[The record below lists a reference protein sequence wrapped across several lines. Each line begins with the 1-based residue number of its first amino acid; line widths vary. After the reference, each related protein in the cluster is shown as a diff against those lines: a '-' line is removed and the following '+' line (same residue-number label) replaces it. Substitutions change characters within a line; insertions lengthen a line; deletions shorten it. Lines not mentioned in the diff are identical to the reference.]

1 MKLAAKSVLLA
12 AAGALALGACETV
25 DEAVVDTFGNEFR
38 ADLNGANEPGGGD
51 PDGSGIARVETNDTL
66 NTVCADLE
74 VRDIGIVTAAHI
86 HRGAAGVNGPPVV
99 NLDVPDADGDEDDC
113 DHIGDELVDDIARNP
128 AGFYVNVHTGDF
140 PEGAIRGQ
148 LMPSAD

>member
-1 MKLAAKSVLLA
+1 MLKNKSSRRVLAAFGGVLILA
-12 AAGALALGACETV
+12 GVGSADAAFAQR
-25 DEAVVDTFGNEFR
+25 FR
-38 ADLNGANEPGGGD
+38 AALTGAAEVQPGD
-51 PDGSGIARVETNDTL
+51 PDGSGVAEIRLDDTL
-66 NTVCADLE
+66 NQVCVQLE
-74 VRDIGIVTAAHI
+74 VSGISQATAAHI
-86 HRGAAGVNGPPVV
+86 HRGAEGVNGPPVV

>member
-99 NLDVPDADGDEDDC
+99 TLDPPDDNDSDDC
-113 DHIGDELVDDIARNP
+113 DSVSDDLIDEIRRNP
-128 AGFYVNVHTGDF
+128 RGFYVNVHTADY
-140 PEGAIRGQ
+140 PNGAIRGQ
-148 LMPSAD
+148 LFDVR